1 MIEDMH
7 AALERAQ
14 RVELSAS
21 EGGRT
26 LDVVALWPELFEG
39 LDEAQRDAIR
49 QSFAANWHEGWQPNR
64 DDVADL
70 TAQTR
75 GEIDAEEYMRRA
87 RARARSSRS
96 AAGS

>member
-1 MIEDMH
+1 MIEDMQ
-7 AALERAQ
+7 AALERAW
-14 RVELSAS
+14 RVELSAP

-26 LDVVALWPELFEG
+26 LDVVALWPELFDG
-39 LDEAQRDAIR
+39 LDETQRDAIR

-70 TAQTR
+70 AAQTR

-96 AAGS
+96 SADS